1 MQNTAIGYAL
11 FEVFMCI
18 TPLWLAVAA
27 GVVVGWAWKPKWANL
42 DGAGDWFTS
51 VVMPSPSFP
60 LSFNGISFPTHF
72 ASVQN
77 LTSVNFQFPSFIS
90 GSFDKQVPEFTHAP
104 RSQRPETEKSYVL
117 NEKDLHHLRQLLEED
132 DEGPGWIKVMERSI
146 PNMRFLAH
154 RRNTESGPLMY
165 RTVTVLE
172 DATPET
178 VRDFFW
184 DDEFRTN
191 WDEMHLDS
199 DLLEE
204 CAETGAMLV
213 HWIRRFPLFCSDRE
227 YTIARRIWQAIPVTF
242 FSCNAAKSARD
253 GQMTA
258 CEITLFH
265 YEDMGMPRGI
275 AKFGVENGMW
285 GTVKRIDPGLRAY
298 QKYRASAPPLSRY
311 VLLGHASTKLGVHT
325 FGSGDENRSCS
336 SSECEE
342 AKKRSCSWSEVE
354 AKCSLDK
361 PEPNRISKLVVFGA
375 ALAVACSLDLE
386 FLNKVFA
393 FSVARRFVG
402 IGGAAVKPVM

>member
-1 MQNTAIGYAL
+1 
-11 FEVFMCI
+11 MCI

-42 DGAGDWFTS
+42 DVIGDWFTS
-51 VVMPSPSFP
+51 VKPSPSIP
-60 LSFNGISFPTHF
+60 SSFNGISFPTPF

-77 LTSVNFQFPSFIS
+77 LTTVNFQI
-90 GSFDKQVPEFTHAP
+90 GLY

-117 NEKDLHHLRQLLEED
+117 NEKDLHHLHQLLEED
-132 DEGPGWIKVMERSI
+132 DEGLGWIKVMERSI

-172 DATPET
+172 DATPEM

-227 YTIARRIWQAIPVTF
+227 YTIARRIWQIGDSYYCVCKGVPWPYIARREKAKQVEEFYSSWRIRP
-242 FSCNAAKSARD
+242 AKSARD

-311 VLLGHASTKLGVHT
+311 VLLGHASTKL
-325 FGSGDENRSCS
+325 SG
-336 SSECEE
+336 EE

-375 ALAVACSLDLE
+375 ALAVACSLDLG
-386 FLNKVFA
+386 FLNKVLA